1 MRGTSDFFA
10 GTRKSWTTTMLT
22 RQMGSSQQ
30 GAQWRLLRSQLR
42 LTDSFMLE
50 KSATKLDIYT
60 R

>member
-1 MRGTSDFFA
+1 MQGKSDFIT
-10 GTRKSWTTTMLT
+10 GTRKSWTTTTLT
-22 RQMGSSQQ
+22 RQMGSSPQ

-50 KSATKLDIYT
+50 NWATKLDIYT